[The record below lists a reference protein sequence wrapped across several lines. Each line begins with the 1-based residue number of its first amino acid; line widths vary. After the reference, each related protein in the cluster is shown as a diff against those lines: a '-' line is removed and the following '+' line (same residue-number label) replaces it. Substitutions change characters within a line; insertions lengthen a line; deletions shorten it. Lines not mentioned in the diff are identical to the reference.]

1 VLALVERLRN
11 DGIDAIVDQMHL
23 TLGAYSPEF
32 MERAVRE
39 SDRVLVICT
48 EKYKERFDSREGGAG
63 YEGHIIT
70 GEIVN
75 EVGKNKFIPIL
86 RKGDWKTA
94 IPTALSGVNGVDLRN
109 EATTEYQ
116 KLIKNLY
123 NVSPITPI
131 GSRPSWLYGLEARLL
146 KFFRVNPDVPMR
158 FRPNLAKQICFWQ
171 FLALLSKLLRI
182 GFLSNRDSLLK
193 TLIG

>member
-1 VLALVERLRN
+1 MAAKDNADARRDAPPVRAFVSYSHDSDEHKKWVLALVERLRN

-39 SDRVLVICT
+39 SNRVLVVCT
-48 EKYKERFDSREGGAG
+48 EQYKERFDRRVGGAG

-86 RKGDWKTA
+86 EKR
-94 IPTALSGVNGVDLRN
+94 
-109 EATTEYQ
+109 
-116 KLIKNLY
+116 
-123 NVSPITPI
+123 
-131 GSRPSWLYGLEARLL
+131 GLE
-146 KFFRVNPDVPMR
+146 NCYT
-158 FRPNLAKQICFWQ
+158 N
-171 FLALLSKLLRI
+171 
-182 GFLSNRDSLLK
+182 SL
-193 TLIG
+193 IRREWRRSPQ